1 MSEPCPSCGYIH
13 ASTDA
18 RAIGRFG
25 TAPTRYV
32 AATAGTPPRETRA
45 EAEADECASRIRPKP
60 QTSGADAGVAAGD
73 DRGAVRGPARPDVP
87 TAPEH
92 LPFPA
97 VEFETAARAKAWHDF
112 LAQLRRSRWS
122 GTSTAT
128 SVAAAS
134 LSLHGSPVAETTST
148 DSEPPHER
156 HERPRPHRRRALRAR
171 LHPRHRARAQGA
183 QVKRFNPALLAAR
196 AELIDSREELADV
209 GIAGWVEA
217 VSAT

>member
-112 LAQLRRSRWS
+112 LAQLR
-122 GTSTAT
+122 
-128 SVAAAS
+128 
-134 LSLHGSPVAETTST
+134 LSLMVW
-148 DSEPPHER
+148 D
-156 HERPRPHRRRALRAR
+156 
-171 LHPRHRARAQGA
+171 
-183 QVKRFNPALLAAR
+183 
-196 AELIDSREELADV
+196 IDSDVRSGCEPVLAWLARCRDDLN
-209 GIAGWVEA
+209 GLG
-217 VSAT
+217 ATP

>member
-73 DRGAVRGPARPDVP
+73 AAEVLWDNSNHYGGIQWGRQDYVAWLRDRA
-87 TAPEH
+87 
-92 LPFPA
+92 
-97 VEFETAARAKAWHDF
+97 
-112 LAQLRRSRWS
+112 
-122 GTSTAT
+122 
-128 SVAAAS
+128 
-134 LSLHGSPVAETTST
+134 
-148 DSEPPHER
+148 DSIEQ
-156 HERPRPHRRRALRAR
+156 A
-171 LHPRHRARAQGA
+171 HP
-183 QVKRFNPALLAAR
+183 
-196 AELIDSREELADV
+196 
-209 GIAGWVEA
+209 
-217 VSAT
+217 

>member
-1 MSEPCPSCGYIH
+1 MSEPCPHCGYIH

-18 RAIGRFG
+18 RAVGRFAA
-25 TAPTRYV
+25 TPTLYV
-32 AATAGTPPRETRA
+32 AATAGTPPRDTRD

-112 LAQLRRSRWS
+112 LAQLR
-122 GTSTAT
+122 
-128 SVAAAS
+128 
-134 LSLHGSPVAETTST
+134 LSLMVW
-148 DSEPPHER
+148 D
-156 HERPRPHRRRALRAR
+156 
-171 LHPRHRARAQGA
+171 
-183 QVKRFNPALLAAR
+183 
-196 AELIDSREELADV
+196 IDSDVRSGCEPVLAWLARCRDDLN
-209 GIAGWVEA
+209 GLG
-217 VSAT
+217 ATP